1 MQQDPD
7 GYYARLGVAP
17 TATPAA
23 ILAAWRRQAR
33 RLHPDVPVTG
43 STQAFVA
50 LKAAYDVLSDPAQRR
65 AYDRRAAAEVP
76 RGWPAAAPPFSAR
89 APDASAPFAPAPDGM
104 TSDGITPDGMT
115 PGTAAPAPGTDLRFF
130 LWIGFLVA
138 SAAGAGWL
146 MLAISRGPTASL
158 GTADPPPAATAEAAG
173 APSSHLPRARP
184 AGRPNHYVLPGLGA
198 AWVWRRD
205 PHSGG
210 HMRPMAE
217 LPAFAPVEV
226 RGLDPASGRMEI
238 RLAGGATG
246 FVSGARLAAG
256 DAAAAHLAMCAD
268 RAGPPPASGEVL
280 ARGGTGSAWMTLRNS
295 NVEPVVVK
303 LRNPRGQVVASVFLS
318 PGAHVVLR
326 GLPPGPWITDFA
338 VGEFW
343 SRACRI
349 FAAGERAQRFR
360 RAVGSG
366 SVVDLPPDLP
376 PPAMPVDIPDSQFA
390 RP

>member
-33 RLHPDVPVTG
+33 RLHPDVPGTG

-50 LKAAYDVLSDPAQRR
+50 LKAAYDVLSDPALRR
-65 AYDRRAAAEVP
+65 AYDRRATAATGPE
-76 RGWPAAAPPFSAR
+76 WPAAAPPFSAR
-89 APDASAPFAPAPDGM
+89 APDASAADRTAPDGM
-104 TSDGITPDGMT
+104 SR
-115 PGTAAPAPGTDLRFF
+115 PGTAVPAGGADLRFF

-146 MLAISRGPTASL
+146 MLAISRGPTAGL
-158 GTADPPPAATAEAAG
+158 GSAGPPPAATAAVTT
-173 APSSHLPRARP
+173 APSSRLPPAHP

-198 AWVWRRD
+198 AWVWQRD
-205 PHSGG
+205 HRSGG
-210 HMRPMAE
+210 HLRPMAE
-217 LPAFAPVEV
+217 LPAFTPVEV

-246 FVSGARLAAG
+246 FVAGARLSAG
-256 DAAAAHLAMCAD
+256 DATAAHLAMCAD
-268 RAGPPPASGEVL
+268 RAGPPPASGDVL
-280 ARGGTGSAWMTLRNS
+280 ARSGTGSAWLTLRNS
-295 NVEPVVVK
+295 NVEPAVVK
-303 LRNPRGQVVASVFLS
+303 LRNPRGQVVASVFLG

-343 SRACRI
+343 SRACRM

-376 PPAMPVDIPDSQFA
+376 PPAMPVDISDSVFA
-390 RP
+390 HP